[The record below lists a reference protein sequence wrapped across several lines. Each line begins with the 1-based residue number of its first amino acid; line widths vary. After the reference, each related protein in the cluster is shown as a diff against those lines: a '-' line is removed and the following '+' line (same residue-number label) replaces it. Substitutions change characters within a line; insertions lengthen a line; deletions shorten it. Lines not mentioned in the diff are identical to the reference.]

1 MAYLDHDR
9 DSGRIG
15 GESWIT
21 GRGLD
26 AVSLW
31 VRRVESDGLAR
42 NVAVGHAAWPTW
54 SEDGKTLLFIS
65 HDPRTGGGLGL
76 HDLET
81 GITRRISAGLNRMF
95 APGISPSGR
104 YVAVSGYGAHADDA
118 VLFLIDLTTGRA
130 EPGPVPVLGGAQ
142 LRRIWQ
148 ADDTLIYVELDASGG
163 GGLMRWVLGQST
175 SRRVSELSLPNSVF
189 DAIHLQAGM
198 AGPLSPSQRW
208 YAYYAVQ
215 EQQLE
220 WVGLNES
227 RRVELK
233 PESVAGAWW
242 SEEWFVAADDRSI
255 RMIAVPGPDDTG
267 ADAGA
272 SAVISADTLPQMT
285 LLPGRWVPVWADA
298 EAKSMLLIGESDQ
311 PDRFRFLQL
320 WLKTKD

>member
-1 MAYLDHDR
+1 
-9 DSGRIG
+9 
-15 GESWIT
+15 
-21 GRGLD
+21 
-26 AVSLW
+26 
-31 VRRVESDGLAR
+31 
-42 NVAVGHAAWPTW
+42 
-54 SEDGKTLLFIS
+54 
-65 HDPRTGGGLGL
+65 
-76 HDLET
+76 
-81 GITRRISAGLNRMF
+81 
-95 APGISPSGR
+95 
-104 YVAVSGYGAHADDA
+104 
-118 VLFLIDLTTGRA
+118 
-130 EPGPVPVLGGAQ
+130 
-142 LRRIWQ
+142 
-148 ADDTLIYVELDASGG
+148 
-163 GGLMRWVLGQST
+163 MRWVLGQST